1 MRYKVIRI
9 ISVVLL
15 VVGAALII
23 LKLTEGEKSVIRV
36 IGSGGSF
43 IGLGGV
49 LFGLSL
55 RLENKKKASGDPSD
69 TPK

>member
-1 MRYKVIRI
+1 MKYKVIKI

-49 LFGLSL
+49 FLGLSL